1 MSSSIESTVKALV
14 EFESELDRA
23 KAELSDSS
31 RRAMKDA
38 ADWADAARV
47 TAISK
52 AQSIASQRVE
62 TARAEAQ
69 AEADKIRKRGE
80 SDLKNFESSITK
92 KRSKAAEL
100 VASWLLGE
108 GK

>member
-1 MSSSIESTVKALV
+1 MSSAIESTVKALV

-31 RRAMKDA
+31 RRGMKEA
-38 ADWADAARV
+38 ADWAESAR
-47 TAISK
+47 TSAISK

-62 TARAEAQ
+62 SAKTDAL
-69 AEADKIRKRGE
+69 AEADAIRKRGE
-80 SDLKNFESSITK
+80 SALKNFESSISK